1 MLHISQYGLRKFEFQ
16 IVVIVVYN
24 FVGVY
29 FEFGWM
35 DSCHIFTECYIYD
48 GVDSSFWGLAGV
60 RYIIS

>member
-1 MLHISQYGLRKFEFQ
+1 M
-16 IVVIVVYN
+16 VIVVYN